1 VAQGDTTR
9 TRIEDVAA
17 AAGVS
22 MKTVSR
28 VLNGEANVREG
39 TRTQVMATIEKL
51 NYRPDPSARRLAGQ
65 RSYEIVLAYNNPS
78 RNYLMDVVT
87 GVLAASRAS
96 HYNLVLSP
104 IASPRDIDEIFVH
117 AHPDGVVLTPPLTDD
132 PVVIAALKRR
142 RLPYACLSPHDR
154 KARIG
159 AYIDDVAAARDLVLA
174 LANLGHRRIG
184 HVCGAKGH
192 GAREWRLAG
201 YKQAL
206 KDAGLP
212 YDPSLVV
219 DGEFLFESGV
229 EGARKLLS
237 LKQPPTAIFAA
248 NDDTAAGVLRSAAEL
263 GLRVPRD
270 LSVCG
275 FDDTPVA
282 SQILPALTTVQQP
295 ITEMARIATWQL
307 IDRIRDPKAG
317 MMEQVDYRLIQR
329 ESVGPAP

>member
-1 VAQGDTTR
+1 MRA
-9 TRIEDVAA
+9 RIEDVAV

-28 VLNGEANVREG
+28 VMNGEANVREG
-39 TRTQVMATIEKL
+39 TRLRVTAAMEKL

-87 GVLAASRAS
+87 GVLAASRS
-96 HYNLVLSP
+96 CHYNLVLSP
-104 IASPRDIDEIFVH
+104 ISSPRDIDEIFVH
-117 AHPDGVVLTPPLTDD
+117 AHPDGAVLTPPLTDD
-132 PVVIAALKRR
+132 PVVIAALERHQ
-142 RLPYACLSPHDR
+142 LPYSCLSPLDR
-154 KARIG
+154 IARIG
-159 AYIDDVAAARDLVLA
+159 AYIDDVAAARSLVLE
-174 LANLGHRRIG
+174 LAALGHRRIG
-184 HVCGAKGH
+184 HICGAKGH

-206 KDAGLP
+206 KEVGLP
-212 YDPSLVV
+212 YDRSLVV
-219 DGEFLFESGV
+219 SGEFLFESGV
-229 EGARKLLS
+229 DGARTLLG

-248 NDDTAAGVLRSAAEL
+248 NDDTAAGVLRTAAEL
-263 GLRVPRD
+263 GLRVPHD

-295 ITEMARIATWQL
+295 ITEMARIATLQL

-317 MMEQVDYRLIQR
+317 AMEQVDYRLIQR

>member
-1 VAQGDTTR
+1 MRA
-9 TRIEDVAA
+9 RIEDVAA

-28 VLNGEANVREG
+28 VMNGEASVRDD
-39 TRTQVMATIEKL
+39 TRARVLATMEKL

-78 RNYLMDVVT
+78 RNYLMDVIT
-87 GVLAASRAS
+87 GVLAASRS
-96 HYNLVLSP
+96 RHYNLVLSP
-104 IASPRDIDEIFVH
+104 IASSRDIDEIFVH

-132 PVVIAALKRR
+132 PVVVAALERR
-142 RLPYACLSPHDR
+142 HLPYACLSPRDR

-159 AYIDDVAAARDLVLA
+159 AYIDDVAAARDLVLE

-184 HVCGAKGH
+184 HICGAKGH

-212 YDPSLVV
+212 YDPALVV
-219 DGEFLFESGV
+219 DGEFLFDSGV
-229 EGARKLLS
+229 KGGRKLLA

-248 NDDTAAGVLRSAAEL
+248 NDDTAAGVLRIAAEL
-263 GLRVPRD
+263 GLHVPRD
-270 LSVCG
+270 LSVWG

-282 SQILPALTTVQQP
+282 SHILPALTTVQQP
-295 ITEMARIATWQL
+295 ITEMARIATLQL
-307 IDRIRDPKAG
+307 VDHIRDPKAG
-317 MMEQVDYRLIQR
+317 AMERIGYQLVER
-329 ESVGPAP
+329 ESVGPAPAARRRR